1 MTRKIHFTISEI
13 AKEFKVKK
21 SHIRSYEKKGL
32 ISPSNDKL
40 GRRIYSQFDRARL
53 ELIFHFEHIDY
64 SPDQISGLI
73 GILDVNLNKM
83 EQFRNSLE
91 YGKKKLD
98 ELEKRSKE
106 IKFPD
111 RISVM
116 NEISMMRNYIEE
128 LKDIKHLKS
137 VTEKKPKQKHI
148 RMIPIYVGLSII
160 ILFIAGYF
168 FYQGGTIQ
176 NLAQKKPSEA
186 EASPVYRYPVP
197 PEDTGNQQNVDLQP
211 SKTPDSPLPIQGG
224 DRFTEES
231 KELFNKTPIIDKPET
246 VVLSQTPP
254 NVGVEKIPLLSAE
267 SKDAIIDV
275 EGSESSPEQ
284 KSLKVLQEAAL
295 FKESAS
301 IKKGGEAN
309 LTQRTES
316 LPVLTADLSVIGTKP
331 TVLPKPGDSQLE
343 SKKLMDKKL
352 SGIGEPGRHE
362 NEDIAVKL
370 NPLDSKGTQLSSVS
384 IASDEKKQTDYRLST
399 SSDVK
404 KTKLNTDQN
413 NSNDQNYMVSLYYTS
428 DENREIV
435 DELASLIKT
444 EGFDIL
450 GIKKVNY
457 QYCDIR
463 YFHDEDK
470 PGALFL
476 QKISNKNFIRL
487 MKVEDI
493 NIKIKNLSNEYPNA
507 RKGAL
512 ELWVNL

>member
-1 MTRKIHFTISEI
+1 MTRKIHFTLSEI

-40 GRRIYSQFDRARL
+40 GRRSYNQFDRARL
-53 ELIFHFEHIDY
+53 ELICHFEHIDY
-64 SPDQISGLI
+64 SPDQISELL
-73 GILDVNLNKM
+73 GILDANLNKM
-83 EQFRNSLE
+83 EQFRKSLE
-91 YGKKKLD
+91 YGEKKLD

-111 RISVM
+111 RISVI
-116 NEISMMRNYIEE
+116 NEINMMGNYIEE
-128 LKDIKHLKS
+128 LKNIESLNS

-168 FYQGGTIQ
+168 FYQGGAVI
-176 NLAQKKPSEA
+176 NLAQKKPSET
-186 EASPVYRYPVP
+186 EASPVSRYPVP
-197 PEDTGNQQNVDLQP
+197 PEDTGNQQNLAFQP
-211 SKTPDSPLPIQGG
+211 SRTPDSPLPVQGG
-224 DRFTEES
+224 DSFTQES
-231 KELFNKTPIIDKPET
+231 KQLFDKEPIIDKPET
-246 VVLSQTPP
+246 VILSQTTP
-254 NVGVEKIPLLSAE
+254 NIGVEKVPLLSTE
-267 SKDAIIDV
+267 SKDAIIHV

-284 KSLKVLQEAAL
+284 NGLEVLQETAL
-295 FKESAS
+295 LEESES
-301 IKKGGEAN
+301 VKKGGEAN

-316 LPVLTADLSVIGTKP
+316 LPVLTAGLSVIGTKP

-352 SGIGEPGRHE
+352 SGIGETGRHE
-362 NEDIAVKL
+362 NEDVAVKL
-370 NPLDSKGTQLSSVS
+370 NPLDSKGSQSSPVS
-384 IASDEKKQTDYRLST
+384 VAPDEKKQTDYKLST

-413 NSNDQNYMVSLYYTS
+413 NPNDQNYMVSLYYTS

-435 DELASLIKT
+435 DELARLLKT

-457 QYCDIR
+457 QYRDIR

-470 PGALFL
+470 PGALVL
-476 QKISNKNFIRL
+476 QKISNRGFTSL
-487 MKVEDI
+487 MNIEDI
-493 NIKIKNLSNEYPNA
+493 NIKIKNLSNEYPNV

-512 ELWVNL
+512 ELWTNI